1 MLYGFS
7 FLYILRLFF
16 QISPVYSDIDAS
28 TVAAYLTSSVEN
40 IDYYWTTGNVKQVAM
55 NTEVA
60 SSSVTDLVS
69 CIKIA
74 MGKNTKIKS
83 RQIVKADKVKKN

>member
-1 MLYGFS
+1 MPYGFS
-7 FLYILRLFF
+7 FLYILLMSF
-16 QISPVYSDIDAS
+16 QICPAYSDIDAS

-69 CIKIA
+69 CINIT
-74 MGKNTKIKS
+74 MGKNTKIQS
-83 RQIVKADKVKKN
+83 KKTRC